1 MTSATG
7 TAASAATS
15 DSSGLKVT
23 IAAAIV
29 ASRTAPS
36 STMAPLVPLAT
47 PPEEAT
53 APPMVAVVKSVET
66 VSTSAVQRLMVSPS
80 GVRS

>member
-1 MTSATG
+1 M
-7 TAASAATS
+7 
-15 DSSGLKVT
+15 
-23 IAAAIV
+23 AAAMV
-29 ASRTAPS
+29 ASRTTPS
-36 STMAPLVPLAT
+36 RTVAPLVPLAT

-53 APPMVAVVKSVET
+53 APATAVVKSVDT